1 MCNQAVCLAAAALE
15 EHGIATVALVLLE
28 EVARAVRPPR
38 ALSLPFRH
46 GYPLGAPGDPEL
58 QHRVLDAALALLEGK
73 AAEPPVLARF
83 EG

>member
-1 MCNQAVCLAAAALE
+1 MCNQAVCLAAAELE
-15 EHGIATVALVLLE
+15 GNGISTVALVLLE
-28 EVARAVRPPR
+28 EVARVVRPPR

-46 GYPLGAPGDPEL
+46 GYPLGAPDDPEL
-58 QHRVLDAALALLEGK
+58 QHRVLETALALLEDP